1 MSTPT
6 PSCVTRYGRGWRYQ
20 VRSLDDVRALLLW
33 SARLDSEPRR
43 LAAVK
48 ACLWWL
54 SDRDAEMR
62 DREAGCVALLR
73 EAAVLVGQQTRQA
86 GRQQPR
92 AGQVV
97 S

>member
-6 PSCVTRYGRGWRYQ
+6 PTCVVRYGRGWRYQ

-33 SARLDSEPRR
+33 SATLESQPRR
-43 LAAVK
+43 LAAVR

-54 SDRDAEMR
+54 ADRDAEMR

-73 EAAVLVGQQTRQA
+73 EAAQRIGEA
-86 GRQQPR
+86 NR
-92 AGQVV
+92 A
-97 S
+97 